1 MGANW
6 FRVADEADMKPDILE
21 KIMDE
26 QDRDFIR
33 VLEDLIHV
41 LVAQGVITLD
51 MLPAEAVEK
60 LSARKQLRNSAV
72 STGTRRA
79 DPRLIDQKLARMW
92 GHG

>member
-1 MGANW
+1 MT
-6 FRVADEADMKPDILE
+6 PHILD

-41 LVAQGVITLD
+41 LVAQGVITMD

-60 LSARKQLRNSAV
+60 LTARRQLRNAV
-72 STGTRRA
+72 TATGARRA
-79 DPRLIDQKLARMW
+79 DPRLIDQKLARIW
-92 GHG
+92 DHR